1 MTGPTPPLVLASGSA
16 TRARMLADAGLTFET
31 VSAGVDEVTAR
42 ESMDAEGANASEM
55 AVTLA
60 RLKAERVSQR
70 KPGALVI
77 GADQILALEDRRF
90 DKPIDRASARE
101 CLVALR
107 GRRHTLDTAACVTLD
122 SAVIWRG
129 SATARLTMRDFS
141 DNFLDSYIAGCGE
154 DDLAAVGAYRIEG
167 RGAQLFS
174 RIDGDLFAILG
185 LPLLELLEFL
195 RGRGA
200 VER

>member
-1 MTGPTPPLVLASGSA
+1 MTDPAPPLVLASGSA

-31 VSAGVDEVTAR
+31 VPAGVDEATAR

-55 AVTLA
+55 AVALA

-90 DKPIDRASARE
+90 DKPTDRASARE

-107 GRRHTLDTAACVTLD
+107 GRATHARYGGLRYPRQRH
-122 SAVIWRG
+122 
-129 SATARLTMRDFS
+129 
-141 DNFLDSYIAGCGE
+141 
-154 DDLAAVGAYRIEG
+154 DLARQRDGAADHARFQ
-167 RGAQLFS
+167 R
-174 RIDGDLFAILG
+174 
-185 LPLLELLEFL
+185 
-195 RGRGA
+195 
-200 VER
+200 